1 VTASVPS
8 ARRPASAPTP
18 RVRPGRTVVPSAA
31 TAASAVVPADDDAPA
46 PTAAP
51 SDGAAPGAGAAPGDT
66 TAPGDGVALR
76 TEGVRIGYD
85 GRTVIDGLDLALPVG
100 RITAIVG
107 PNACGKSTL
116 LKGIARLHPLSG
128 GRVLLGDR
136 DVAAM
141 SRRELARVLGV
152 LPQSSIAPD
161 GVRVAELVSRGR
173 YPHQGWFGRHSSTDD
188 AVVARALVATGVADL
203 ATRPVAEL
211 SGGQRQ
217 RVWIA
222 MVLAQETDIV
232 LLDEPTT
239 YLDVAHQVDLLDL
252 LAELNAERGTTVV
265 MVLHELNLAA
275 RYADHLVVM
284 RAGTVV
290 AQGEPGAVLT
300 EAIVLDAFGLDARVV
315 PDPVSGTPLV
325 VPVGRT
331 RRP

>member
-1 VTASVPS
+1 MPS
-8 ARRPASAPTP
+8 SATTPTP
-18 RVRPGRTVVPSAA
+18 GTTHP
-31 TAASAVVPADDDAPA
+31 
-46 PTAAP
+46 
-51 SDGAAPGAGAAPGDT
+51 GAA
-66 TAPGDGVALR
+66 ALR

-85 GRTVIDGLDLALPVG
+85 GRTVIDGLDLELPAG
-100 RITAIVG
+100 KITAIVG

-136 DVAAM
+136 DVAGM
-141 SRRELARVLGV
+141 PRRELAKLLGV

-161 GVRVAELVSRGR
+161 GVRVAELVARGR
-173 YPHQGWFGRHSSTDD
+173 YPHQGWFGRHSSDDD
-188 AVVARALVATGVADL
+188 AVVARALAATGVADL
-203 ATRPVAEL
+203 ADRPVAEL

-284 RAGTVV
+284 RAGQVV
-290 AQGEPGAVLT
+290 AEGEPSKVLT
-300 EAIVLDAFGLDARVV
+300 QESVLEAFGLDARVV

-331 RRP
+331 RRS